1 MGRPRT
7 YGPTITFRLPVDL
20 HDIAVERAEANGLT
34 VNDYL
39 AGRIIDALTRQR
51 DRTTT
56 STPAASVRPVNPQWK
71 ASMK

>member
-7 YGPTITFRLPVDL
+7 LGPPISFRLPIDL
-20 HDIAVERAEANGLT
+20 HEIAVERAEANGLT

-39 AGRIIDALTRQR
+39 ASRLVDALTRQR
-51 DRTTT
+51 DRPKSETRTVT
-56 STPAASVRPVNPQWK
+56 PQWK